1 MTSGDA
7 PSMIESW
14 IGFMRTIAECDHAVV
29 FHCAVGK
36 DRTGIVA
43 AMLLASLG
51 VPDETIVNDYGL
63 SDRALEV

>member
-1 MTSGDA
+1 
-7 PSMIESW
+7 
-14 IGFMRTIAECDHAVV
+14 MRTIAECDHAVV